1 METYPIRHI
10 QVQVNETKREE
21 GGNKLPLFL
30 RSFRTL
36 NSRKNV
42 DLISAVKWDEMTR
55 NKNKIAVGEK
65 NVLSIHE
72 HRDGESVNSN
82 FGWIPLKSILQ

>member
-42 DLISAVKWDEMTR
+42 DLYRQLWDEMTR
-55 NKNKIAVGEK
+55 NKRWGKKCLER
-65 NVLSIHE
+65 IHG

-82 FGWIPLKSILQ
+82 FEFP